1 MSEWI
6 KNILTPLIN
15 EAVNESVTK
24 AVAESNKD
32 KETEYYKG
40 VAYGEARERLKID
53 QEHEQELYR
62 MFNEGV
68 KYGEERKAAEFGMIE
83 EITAEEF
90 DRLASQPPEPTA
102 KTEIPDN
109 FGFVGTIDDIGLVLD
124 EEVV

>member
-6 KNILTPLIN
+6 RNILKPMIK
-15 EAVNESVTK
+15 EAVNE
-24 AVAESNKD
+24 AVSESAD
-32 KETEYYKG
+32 KTDKEYYKG

-68 KYGEERKAAEFGMIE
+68 KYGEERKAAELGAIE

-90 DRLASQPPEPTA
+90 DRLASEPEQTT

-109 FGFVGTIDDIGLVLD
+109 FGFVGTIDDLSLALD
-124 EEVV
+124 EEAV